1 LQYKFQIKNEEAQK
15 HWQASRLEE
24 DAAEHFRFGGE
35 YREMDLYLLKRGV
48 LNFWNTRNDKRVIKW
63 TYYRNQYENGTE
75 KKKGVKQHRKT
86 KKIEEWQK
94 TM

>member
-1 LQYKFQIKNEEAQK
+1 MYLLATHEEIKSHEIIIAIYFQIKNEEAQK

-48 LNFWNTRNDKRVIKW
+48 LNF
-63 TYYRNQYENGTE
+63 
-75 KKKGVKQHRKT
+75 
-86 KKIEEWQK
+86 
-94 TM
+94 